1 MKRLSNRSRR
11 WPVVVCL
18 AVCALVLAFVGPAA
32 SAAPESVN
40 GFFRVEAATG
50 PDCTSAA
57 GVCLAGD
64 VSGRI
69 KGRFSFA
76 ATELIPTTDTPTTGV
91 LVTIGDAVVDTDDGE
106 IACKMT
112 GSLQVGGDGPFVSI
126 CIVTGGTGKW
136 EGATGYLRTT
146 GTFAFD
152 AGGTGTYD
160 GKVVVP

>member
-1 MKRLSNRSRR
+1 MNTRR
-11 WPVVVCL
+11 WLVAAAL
-18 AVCALVLAFVGPAA
+18 AACVAALALIGPAA
-32 SAAPESVN
+32 SAAPQAVN
-40 GFFRVEAATG
+40 GFFRVQTATG
-50 PDCTSAA
+50 ADCTSTV

-69 KGRFSFA
+69 KGAFSFA
-76 ATELIPTTDTPTTGV
+76 ATELIPTADTPTTGV
-91 LVTIGDAVVDTDDGE
+91 IATIGDALVETGDGD
-106 IACKMT
+106 IACKLT

-136 EGATGYLRTT
+136 AGATGYLRTT
-146 GTFAFD
+146 GTFVFG